1 MSYCIMRLEKRK
13 ANNITGMQIHN
24 DRATE
29 NHSNEDINKELS
41 HLNYDL
47 IECPS
52 YKKKINEELEKRY
65 KVNKSLRKDATLGV
79 EVIFTSDKDFF
90 DKLTPEQERLYFEK
104 SLEFLKE
111 FAGEKNVIS
120 ATVHKDETTPHL
132 HAVFMP
138 LTDDGRLNYKDFI
151 NTKYDLINLQD
162 RYHEKM
168 REYFPELERGKSSKE
183 TKKKHLSVEQFKL
196 NQLEKNLE
204 KLQNEKKETE
214 IQIQNVEK
222 QIKDFYTVKT
232 IVENIEERK
241 AMFSDSYKLKK
252 DELTELTALATTSEK
267 NRDENKVLRKEK
279 IELEEDLKST
289 QKEYRKYYTKSK
301 ELQTFKDKFEDY
313 SKRLEAVVPEE
324 VLKTIQDEN
333 TSYLKI
339 KNLKTLYEVNLY
351 LQELSQKG
359 GYNKLNKVDKEFV
372 YEHHFSNEKA
382 REILLTGAKQRNSK
396 EKNKEKSSE
405 WFKDN
410 SRGRGNGFGRGD

>member
-168 REYFPELERGKSSKE
+168 REYFPELERGKASKE

-267 NRDENKVLRKEK
+267 NRDENKVLRKK
-279 IELEEDLKST
+279 KTELEEDLKAT

-301 ELQTFKDKFEDY
+301 ELQIFKDKFEDY

-351 LQELSQKG
+351 LQKLSQKG

>member
-1 MSYCIMRLEKRK
+1 MSYCIMRFEKRK

-79 EVIFTSDKDFF
+79 EVIFTSDKEFF
-90 DKLTPEQERLYFEK
+90 NKLTPEQGRLYFEK

-111 FAGEKNVIS
+111 FAGEENVIS

-151 NTKYDLINLQD
+151 NTKYDLIKLQNK
-162 RYHEKM
+162 YHEKM
-168 REYFPELERGKSSKE
+168 REYFPNLERGKPSKE
-183 TKKKHLSVEQFKL
+183 TKKKHLSVEDFKL
-196 NQLEKNLE
+196 KQLEKDLQ
-204 KLQNEKKETE
+204 KLQKEKKETE

-222 QIKDFYTVKT
+222 QIKDFYAVKT

-241 AMFSDSYKLKK
+241 ALFSDTYKLKK

-267 NRDENKVLRKEK
+267 NRDENKVLRNEK
-279 IELEEDLKST
+279 IELEEKLKST
-289 QKEYRKYYTKSK
+289 QKEYTKYYTKSK

-324 VLKTIQDEN
+324 VLKTIQEEN
-333 TSYLKI
+333 ISYLKI
-339 KNLKTLYEVNLY
+339 KNLKVRYEVDNY
-351 LQELSQKG
+351 LKELDKKG
-359 GYNKLNKVDKEFV
+359 FKNLNKVEKEFI
-372 YEHHFSNEKA
+372 YDNYTKNENA
-382 REILLTGAKQRNSK
+382 RYIINKTKNTEKTREKTTEKRTEWQKQAIK
-396 EKNKEKSSE
+396 
-405 WFKDN
+405 
-410 SRGRGNGFGRGD
+410 GRGKGFGLGD

>member
-90 DKLTPEQERLYFEK
+90 DKLTPEQERLYFDK

-168 REYFPELERGKSSKE
+168 REYFPELERGKASKE

-267 NRDENKVLRKEK
+267 NRDENKVLRKK
-279 IELEEDLKST
+279 KTELEEDLKAT

-301 ELQTFKDKFEDY
+301 ELQIFKDKFEDY

>member
-13 ANNITGMQIHN
+13 VNNITGMQIHN

-90 DKLTPEQERLYFEK
+90 DKLTPKQERLYFEK

-162 RYHEKM
+162 KYHEKM

-241 AMFSDSYKLKK
+241 AIFSDSYKLKK

-410 SRGRGNGFGRGD
+410 SRGRGNGFGMGD

>member
-13 ANNITGMQIHN
+13 ANNITGVQIHN

-162 RYHEKM
+162 KYHEKM

-183 TKKKHLSVEQFKL
+183 TKKKHLSVEDFKL
-196 NQLEKNLE
+196 KQLEKDLE
-204 KLQNEKKETE
+204 KLQKEKKETE

-241 AMFSDSYKLKK
+241 AIFSDSYKLKK

-267 NRDENKVLRKEK
+267 NRDENKVLRKK
-279 IELEEDLKST
+279 KTELEEDLKAT

-339 KNLKTLYEVNLY
+339 KNLKTMYEVDKYMEDLMNK
-351 LQELSQKG
+351 KG
-359 GYNKLNKVDKEFV
+359 GYDNLNKVDKEFV
-372 YEHHFSNEKA
+372 YEQFRYSEKA
-382 REILLTGAKQRNSK
+382 RDLFSTRKSNKYI
-396 EKNKEKSSE
+396 EKTNEKKSE
-405 WFKDN
+405 WQKRAIR
-410 SRGRGNGFGRGD
+410 SRGKGFEIGD

>member
-1 MSYCIMRLEKRK
+1 MSYCIMRFEKRK

-79 EVIFTSDKDFF
+79 EVIFTSDKEFF
-90 DKLTPEQERLYFEK
+90 NKLTPEQERLYFEK

-111 FAGEKNVIS
+111 FAGEENVIS

-151 NTKYDLINLQD
+151 NTKYDLIKLQNK
-162 RYHEKM
+162 YHEKM
-168 REYFPELERGKSSKE
+168 REYFPNLERGKPSKE
-183 TKKKHLSVEQFKL
+183 TKKKHLSVEDFKL
-196 NQLEKNLE
+196 KQLEKDLQ
-204 KLQNEKKETE
+204 KLQKEKKETE

-222 QIKDFYTVKT
+222 QIKDFYAVKT

-241 AMFSDSYKLKK
+241 ALFSDTYKLKK

-382 REILLTGAKQRNSK
+382 REILLTGTKQRNSK

-410 SRGRGNGFGRGD
+410 SRGRGNGFGMGD

>member
-111 FAGEKNVIS
+111 FAGEKNIIS

-162 RYHEKM
+162 KYHEKM

-183 TKKKHLSVEQFKL
+183 TKKKHLSVEDFKL
-196 NQLEKNLE
+196 KQLEKDLE
-204 KLQNEKKETE
+204 KLQKEKKETE

-241 AMFSDSYKLKK
+241 AIFSDSYKLKK

-267 NRDENKVLRKEK
+267 NRDENKVLRKK
-279 IELEEDLKST
+279 KTELEEDLKAT

>member
-162 RYHEKM
+162 KYHEKM

-183 TKKKHLSVEQFKL
+183 TKKKHLSVEDFKL
-196 NQLEKNLE
+196 KQLEKDLE
-204 KLQNEKKETE
+204 KLQKEKKETE

-267 NRDENKVLRKEK
+267 NRDENKVLRKK
-279 IELEEDLKST
+279 KTELEEDLKAT

>member
-29 NHSNEDINKELS
+29 NHANEDIKKELS

-65 KVNKSLRKDATLGV
+65 KVNKSLRKDANLCV
-79 EVIFTSDKDFF
+79 EVIFTSDKEFF

-111 FAGEKNVIS
+111 FAGEKNIIS

-162 RYHEKM
+162 KYHEKM
-168 REYFPELERGKSSKE
+168 REYFPQLERGKSSKE
-183 TKKKHLSVEQFKL
+183 TKKKHLSVEDFKL
-196 NQLEKNLE
+196 KQLEKDLE
-204 KLQNEKKETE
+204 KLQKEKKETE

-222 QIKDFYTVKT
+222 QIKDFYAVKT

-241 AMFSDSYKLKK
+241 AMFSDTYKLKK

-405 WFKDN
+405 WFKGN
-410 SRGRGNGFGRGD
+410 SRGRGNGFGMGD

>member
-168 REYFPELERGKSSKE
+168 REYFPQLERGKSSKE

-267 NRDENKVLRKEK
+267 NRDENKVLRKK
-279 IELEEDLKST
+279 KTELEEDLKAT

-301 ELQTFKDKFEDY
+301 ELQIFKDKFEDY

>member
-168 REYFPELERGKSSKE
+168 REYFPELERGKASKE
-183 TKKKHLSVEQFKL
+183 TKKKHLSIEQFKL

-267 NRDENKVLRKEK
+267 NRDENKVLRKK
-279 IELEEDLKST
+279 KTELEEDLKAT

-301 ELQTFKDKFEDY
+301 ELQIFKDKFEDY

>member
-168 REYFPELERGKSSKE
+168 REYFPELERGKASKE

>member
-168 REYFPELERGKSSKE
+168 REYFPELERGKASKE

-241 AMFSDSYKLKK
+241 AIFSDSYKLKK

-267 NRDENKVLRKEK
+267 NRDENKVLRKK
-279 IELEEDLKST
+279 KTELEEDLKAT

-301 ELQTFKDKFEDY
+301 ELQIFKDKFEDY

>member
-29 NHSNEDINKELS
+29 NHSNEDINKELL

-47 IECPS
+47 IDCPS

-410 SRGRGNGFGRGD
+410 SRGRGNGFGMGD

>member
-183 TKKKHLSVEQFKL
+183 TKKKYLSVEQFKL

-410 SRGRGNGFGRGD
+410 SRGRGNGFGMGD

>member
-162 RYHEKM
+162 KYHEKM

-241 AMFSDSYKLKK
+241 AIFSDSYKLKK

-410 SRGRGNGFGRGD
+410 SRGRGNGFGMGD

>member
-29 NHSNEDINKELS
+29 NHANEDIKKKLS

-47 IECPS
+47 IECSS
-52 YKKKINEELEKRY
+52 YKKKINEELERRY
-65 KVNKSLRKDATLGV
+65 KVNKSLRKDANLCV
-79 EVIFTSDKDFF
+79 EVIFTSDKEFF

-111 FAGEKNVIS
+111 FAGEKNIIS

-162 RYHEKM
+162 KYHEKM

-183 TKKKHLSVEQFKL
+183 TKKKHLSVEDFKL
-196 NQLEKNLE
+196 KQLEKDLE
-204 KLQNEKKETE
+204 KLQKEKKETE

-241 AMFSDSYKLKK
+241 AIFSDSYKLKK

-267 NRDENKVLRKEK
+267 NRDENKVLRKK
-279 IELEEDLKST
+279 KTELEEDLKVT

-410 SRGRGNGFGRGD
+410 SRGRGNGFGMGD

>member
-267 NRDENKVLRKEK
+267 NRDENKVLRKK
-279 IELEEDLKST
+279 KTELEEDLKAT

-301 ELQTFKDKFEDY
+301 ELQIFKDKFEDY

-410 SRGRGNGFGRGD
+410 SRGRGNGFGMGD

>member
-168 REYFPELERGKSSKE
+168 REYFPELERGKASKE

-267 NRDENKVLRKEK
+267 NRDENKVLRKK
-279 IELEEDLKST
+279 KTELEEDLKAT

>member
-183 TKKKHLSVEQFKL
+183 TKKKYLSVEQFKL

-267 NRDENKVLRKEK
+267 NRDENKVLRKK
-279 IELEEDLKST
+279 KTELEEDLKAT

-339 KNLKTLYEVNLY
+339 KNLKTMYEVDKYMEDLMNK
-351 LQELSQKG
+351 KG
-359 GYNKLNKVDKEFV
+359 GYDNLNKVDKEFV
-372 YEHHFSNEKA
+372 YEQFRYSEKA
-382 REILLTGAKQRNSK
+382 RDLFSTRKSNKYI
-396 EKNKEKSSE
+396 EKTNEKKSE
-405 WFKDN
+405 WQKRAIR
-410 SRGRGNGFGRGD
+410 SRGKGFEIGD

>member
-267 NRDENKVLRKEK
+267 NRDENKVLRKK
-279 IELEEDLKST
+279 KTELEEDLKAT

-301 ELQTFKDKFEDY
+301 ELQIFKDKFEDY

>member
-168 REYFPELERGKSSKE
+168 REYFPELERGKASKE

-267 NRDENKVLRKEK
+267 NRDENKVLRKK
-279 IELEEDLKST
+279 KTELEEDLKAT

-301 ELQTFKDKFEDY
+301 ELQIFKDKFEDY

>member
-162 RYHEKM
+162 KYHEKM

-183 TKKKHLSVEQFKL
+183 TKKKHLSVEDFKL
-196 NQLEKNLE
+196 KQLEKDLE
-204 KLQNEKKETE
+204 KLQKEKKETE

-241 AMFSDSYKLKK
+241 AIFSDSYKLKK

-267 NRDENKVLRKEK
+267 NRDENKVLRKK
-279 IELEEDLKST
+279 KTELEEDLKAT

-339 KNLKTLYEVNLY
+339 KNLKTMYEVDKYMEDLMNK
-351 LQELSQKG
+351 KG
-359 GYNKLNKVDKEFV
+359 GYDNLNKVDKEFV
-372 YEHHFSNEKA
+372 YEQFRYSEKA
-382 REILLTGAKQRNSK
+382 RDLFSTRKSNKYI
-396 EKNKEKSSE
+396 EKTNEKKSE
-405 WFKDN
+405 WQKRAIR
-410 SRGRGNGFGRGD
+410 SRGKGFEIGD

>member
-267 NRDENKVLRKEK
+267 NRDENKVLRKK
-279 IELEEDLKST
+279 KTELEEDLKST

-410 SRGRGNGFGRGD
+410 SRGRGNGFGMGD

>member
-267 NRDENKVLRKEK
+267 NRDENKVLRKK
-279 IELEEDLKST
+279 KTELEEDLKAT

-410 SRGRGNGFGRGD
+410 SRGRGNGFGMGD

>member
-1 MSYCIMRLEKRK
+1 MSYCIMRFEKRK

-79 EVIFTSDKDFF
+79 EVIFTSDKEFF
-90 DKLTPEQERLYFEK
+90 NKLTPEQERLYFEK

-168 REYFPELERGKSSKE
+168 REYFPELERGKASKE

-267 NRDENKVLRKEK
+267 NRDENKVLRKK
-279 IELEEDLKST
+279 KTELEEDLKAT

-339 KNLKTLYEVNLY
+339 KNLKTMYEVDKYMEDLMNK
-351 LQELSQKG
+351 KG
-359 GYNKLNKVDKEFV
+359 GYDNLNKVDKEFV
-372 YEHHFSNEKA
+372 YEQFRYSEKA
-382 REILLTGAKQRNSK
+382 RDLFSTRKSNKYI
-396 EKNKEKSSE
+396 EKTNEKKSE
-405 WFKDN
+405 WQKRAIR
-410 SRGRGNGFGRGD
+410 SRGKGFEIGD

>member
-168 REYFPELERGKSSKE
+168 REYFPELERGKASKE

-267 NRDENKVLRKEK
+267 NRDENKVLRKK
-279 IELEEDLKST
+279 KTELEEDLKAT

-301 ELQTFKDKFEDY
+301 ELQIFKDKFEDY

-410 SRGRGNGFGRGD
+410 FRGRGNGFGRGD

>member
-13 ANNITGMQIHN
+13 VNNITGMQIHN

-168 REYFPELERGKSSKE
+168 REYFPELERGKASKE

-267 NRDENKVLRKEK
+267 NRDENKVLRKK
-279 IELEEDLKST
+279 KTELEEDLKAT

-301 ELQTFKDKFEDY
+301 ELQIFKDKFEDY

-339 KNLKTLYEVNLY
+339 KNLKTLYEVDLY

>member
-29 NHSNEDINKELS
+29 NHANEDIKKELS

-65 KVNKSLRKDATLGV
+65 KVNKSLRKDANLCV
-79 EVIFTSDKDFF
+79 EVIFTSDKEFF

-111 FAGEKNVIS
+111 FAGEKNIIS

-162 RYHEKM
+162 KYHEKM

-183 TKKKHLSVEQFKL
+183 TKKKHLSVEDFKL
-196 NQLEKNLE
+196 KQLEKDLE
-204 KLQNEKKETE
+204 KLQKEKKETE

-241 AMFSDSYKLKK
+241 AIFSDSYKLKK

-267 NRDENKVLRKEK
+267 NRDENKVLRKK
-279 IELEEDLKST
+279 KTELEEDLKAT

-382 REILLTGAKQRNSK
+382 REILLTGAKKNYE
-396 EKNKEKSSE
+396 EKITEKTESE
-405 WFKDN
+405 WDKD
-410 SRGRGNGFGRGD
+410 NGFGWGD

>member
-168 REYFPELERGKSSKE
+168 REYFPELERGKASKE

-410 SRGRGNGFGRGD
+410 SRGRGNGFGMGD

>member
-13 ANNITGMQIHN
+13 ANNIIGMQIHN

-29 NHSNEDINKELS
+29 NHANEDIKKELS

-65 KVNKSLRKDATLGV
+65 KVNKSLRKDANLCV

-111 FAGEKNVIS
+111 FTGEKNVIS

-151 NTKYDLINLQD
+151 NTKYDLIDLQD
-162 RYHEKM
+162 KYHKKM
-168 REYFPELERGKSSKE
+168 TEFFPELERGKSSKE
-183 TKKKHLSVEQFKL
+183 TKKKHLSVEDFKL
-196 NQLEKNLE
+196 RQLEKDLE
-204 KLQNEKKETE
+204 KLQKEKKETE

-222 QIKDFYTVKT
+222 QIKDFYAVKT

-241 AMFSDSYKLKK
+241 AIFSDTYKLKK

-279 IELEEDLKST
+279 IELEEELKST

-333 TSYLKI
+333 LSYLKI
-339 KNLKTLYEVNLY
+339 KDLKTMYEVDKYMEDLMNK
-351 LQELSQKG
+351 KG
-359 GYNKLNKVDKEFV
+359 GYDNLNKVDKEFV
-372 YEHHFSNEKA
+372 YEQFSYSEKA
-382 REILLTGAKQRNSK
+382 RDLFATRKSNKYI
-396 EKNKEKSSE
+396 EKTNEKKSE
-405 WFKDN
+405 WQKRAIR
-410 SRGRGNGFGRGD
+410 SRGKGFEIGD

>member
-168 REYFPELERGKSSKE
+168 REYFPELERGKASKE

-301 ELQTFKDKFEDY
+301 ELQIFKDKFEDY

>member
-162 RYHEKM
+162 KYHEKM

-241 AMFSDSYKLKK
+241 AIFSDSYKLKK

>member
-111 FAGEKNVIS
+111 FAGEKNIIS

-162 RYHEKM
+162 KYHEKM

-183 TKKKHLSVEQFKL
+183 TKKKHLSIEDFKL
-196 NQLEKNLE
+196 KQLEKDLE
-204 KLQNEKKETE
+204 KLQKEKKETE

-241 AMFSDSYKLKK
+241 AIFSDSYKLKK

-267 NRDENKVLRKEK
+267 NRDENKVLRKK
-279 IELEEDLKST
+279 KTELEEDLKAT

-333 TSYLKI
+333 ISYLKI
-339 KNLKTLYEVNLY
+339 KNLKTMYEVDKYMEDLMNK
-351 LQELSQKG
+351 KG
-359 GYNKLNKVDKEFV
+359 GYDNLNKVDKEFV
-372 YEHHFSNEKA
+372 YEQFRYSEKA
-382 REILLTGAKQRNSK
+382 RDLFSTRKSNKYI
-396 EKNKEKSSE
+396 EKTNEKKSE
-405 WFKDN
+405 WQKRAIR
-410 SRGRGNGFGRGD
+410 SRGKGFEIGD

>member
-29 NHSNEDINKELS
+29 NHANEDIKKELS
-41 HLNYDL
+41 HLNYNL

-52 YKKKINEELEKRY
+52 YKKKINEELERRY
-65 KVNKSLRKDATLGV
+65 KVNKSLRKDANLCV
-79 EVIFTSDKDFF
+79 EVIFTSDKEFF

-111 FAGEKNVIS
+111 FAGEKNIIS

-162 RYHEKM
+162 KYHEKM

-183 TKKKHLSVEQFKL
+183 TKKKHLSVEDFKL
-196 NQLEKNLE
+196 KQLEKDLE
-204 KLQNEKKETE
+204 KLQKEKKETE

-241 AMFSDSYKLKK
+241 AIFSDSYKLKK

-267 NRDENKVLRKEK
+267 NRDENKVLRKK
-279 IELEEDLKST
+279 KTELEEDLKST

-313 SKRLEAVVPEE
+313 SRRLEAVVPEE
-324 VLKTIQDEN
+324 VLKTIKDEN

-410 SRGRGNGFGRGD
+410 SRGRGNGFGMGD